1 MLTSVDVTFTANECY
16 IQVSDYANGVAVGT
30 YKISNSDLFVT
41 ITRASGDFD
50 GQLNQGDIIIGSFD
64 LKARTMTID
73 LSLYGKKYAVK
84 LTQK

>member
-1 MLTSVDVTFTANECY
+1 MERNG
-16 IQVSDYANGVAVGT
+16 YADQCGCHLHRRRVLYPTN
-30 YKISNSDLFVT
+30 SNLFVT